1 MSFERIKRYDAIQPG
16 FLKKLVSKWQLYAM
30 ILPDFLF
37 IIIFCYVPMYGV
49 LISFKDFNASLGI
62 MRSPWVGFKYFE
74 TFFTSPMFGTTLI
87 NTLKI
92 SIYTLIFG
100 FPIPIIFALLLNKIR
115 NLRMKKFMQT
125 VSYAPYFISTVVLVS
140 MLNLFLAPNT
150 GLINDILGFFRIQPI
165 NFMIRSEWFRTVYV
179 VSGIWQTMG
188 WNAIIYL
195 AALSGVSPDLYE
207 ASIVDGASKL
217 KQILYIDIPS
227 IVPTIVIMLILNA
240 GSMLSVGYE
249 KAFLMQQ
256 GMNLPASEI
265 ISTYVYKV
273 GLMSAQ
279 YSYATAI
286 GVFNSIVNFTLIVA
300 VNFVSRKTSNNNLW

>member
-30 ILPDFLF
+30 ILPAFLF

>member
-1 MSFERIKRYDAIQPG
+1 MSFEKIKRYGAIQPG
-16 FLKKLVSKWQLYAM
+16 FLKKIVSKWQLYAM
-30 ILPDFLF
+30 ILPAFLF

-49 LISFKDFNASLGI
+49 LISFKNFNASLGI

-115 NLRMKKFMQT
+115 NLHMKKFMQT

-150 GLINDILGFFRIQPI
+150 GLINDVLGFFRIQPI